1 MDTSFLF
8 QDCYTGTD
16 FENKIVDFL
25 SKYGFMA
32 QKTGSNDGG
41 IDIVATSDTVPTKYT
56 FNIQCKYFNR
66 PLGKAPIQE
75 VYSGTH
81 YYDNR
86 ATPVVIT
93 NNRVTAEARVFA
105 KKLGVEI
112 IGDAEWTEIKQVI
125 DAGKVINPNVHI
137 GLMGL
142 LLSFITQDRNYL
154 KLVTKSFKGD
164 VQKAPSDKEQLK
176 LELVSA
182 LDEAEEFI
190 KESAYYQQRAAQCSQ
205 KALSLQ
211 KQALL
216 RNLDYG

>member
-16 FENKIVDFL
+16 FENKIVEFL

-41 IDIVATSDTVPTKYT
+41 IDIVATSDTVPIKYT

-81 YYDNR
+81 YYDNG
-86 ATPVVIT
+86 ATPVAIT

-154 KLVTKSFKGD
+154 NSVMKSLKGD